1 MATTSWQAGTAGG
14 SFLIGTLVQGTIV
27 AYLPDSY
34 EPKRWQG
41 TLFVF
46 AVALIS
52 ALVNIPIADQ
62 LPRIQKV
69 MVIPHGLGWIAVIAV
84 LWALAPHA
92 DAHDVF
98 LNISSNGGWDN
109 LGLSVLVGQ
118 ITSVYFLI
126 LSDSAAHLAE
136 EVKTASVAVPRAMLW
151 SFFGNATV
159 GFIVLISFLFAIP
172 DIGTALATPTGYPFL
187 DVIQSAAGNG
197 AIPII
202 VIMVLIM
209 ITGVVDS
216 NASTSRQTFAFA
228 RDGGLPFGRRL
239 SRVSHV
245 SIFTSTLMSANDFCQ
260 RQTPILTSDFQFNRQ
275 TVPANAIL
283 FTCVVTALLS
293 LINIGSNVAFNA
305 IISLQLMA
313 LMATY
318 SISIGCVW
326 YQRTLGG
333 GLQLPPARWSLG
345 RWGSYINGV
354 AFVYSV
360 FIFFWIPW
368 PGAPNPDVT
377 TFNWSIVMFGGVL
390 VISLVFWLVQGRKSY
405 TGPVILVRE
414 HVSSRG
420 VGVA

>member
-14 SFLIGTLVQGTIV
+14 SFLIGTLVQGTVV
-27 AYLPDSY
+27 AYLPDDY

-41 TLFVF
+41 TLCVF
-46 AVALIS
+46 AVALIT

-92 DAHDVF
+92 DAPDVF
-98 LNISSNGGWDN
+98 LNISSNGGWEN
-109 LGLSVLVGQ
+109 LGLSALVGQ

-172 DIGTALATPTGYPFL
+172 DVGTALATPTGYPFL

-202 VIMVLIM
+202 VVMVLIM
-209 ITGVVDS
+209 ITGVIDS

-228 RDGGLPFGRRL
+228 RDGGLPCGRWL

-245 SIFTSTLMSANDFCQ
+245 SIT
-260 RQTPILTSDFQFNRQ
+260 TPRRVLD
-275 TVPANAIL
+275 
-283 FTCVVTALLS
+283 
-293 LINIGSNVAFNA
+293 
-305 IISLQLMA
+305 
-313 LMATY
+313 
-318 SISIGCVW
+318 
-326 YQRTLGG
+326 
-333 GLQLPPARWSLG
+333 
-345 RWGSYINGV
+345 
-354 AFVYSV
+354 
-360 FIFFWIPW
+360 
-368 PGAPNPDVT
+368 
-377 TFNWSIVMFGGVL
+377 VL
-390 VISLVFWLVQGRKSY
+390 VSRRGADANCAFLAQ
-405 TGPVILVRE
+405 
-414 HVSSRG
+414 SSDRPC
-420 VGVA
+420 